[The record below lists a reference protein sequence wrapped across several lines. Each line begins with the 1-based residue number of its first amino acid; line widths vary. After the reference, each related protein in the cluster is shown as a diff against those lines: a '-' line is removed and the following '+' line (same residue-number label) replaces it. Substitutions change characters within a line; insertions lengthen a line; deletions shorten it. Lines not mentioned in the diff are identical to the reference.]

1 TANLLAHAAL
11 SALEAGVSG
20 NNVGAGAVAGLVGEG
35 SAMLLAET
43 VFNKQPNELTAEER
57 NLLKVAGQLA
67 GAAAGQAT
75 GGSTSD
81 TVFGAET
88 AKRAVENNY
97 LSHRDVYAYQKALK
111 KAIENGES
119 VEEVHKHFKAL
130 SEKQR
135 NELLADCDIDCRV
148 TVPQTLLG
156 AVNLADD
163 LSGALNSWLQGLPF
177 EEQGKFYQLVESEN
191 QKTIQALKEKQTS
204 LEKGIELAVDASRL
218 LAKESDINT
227 PKTKQSLYDS
237 KKTREQIEGE
247 FGEKNVKST
256 TVVNNARST
265 VTERTLK
272 TGEKVQI
279 IESEGGKAVQIRSK
293 PDKFG
298 NTKLLANIPY
308 DSRGLPIF
316 DDVAKF
322 TTKIEKPKNYQNMSS
337 EARKRTEMRN
347 ATLALKKEIE
357 SGRISKSLFTDK
369 QLKDIYSGNIKI
381 DKYTWHHNAQSS
393 PNNMQLVPE
402 NIHNSIKHIGEA
414 TLSEGR

>member
-1 TANLLAHAAL
+1 
-11 SALEAGVSG
+11 
-20 NNVGAGAVAGLVGEG
+20 
-35 SAMLLAET
+35 MLLAET

-75 GGSTSD
+75 GGSTAD

-119 VEEVHKHFKAL
+119 VEEVHKYFKAL

-191 QKTIQALKEKQTS
+191 QKTVQSLKEKQTG

-237 KKTREQIEGE
+237 KKTREKLEKE
-247 FGEKNVKST
+247 FGKENVIST
-256 TVVNNARST
+256 TIAASGIRNTNLAGKKHP
-265 VTERTLK
+265 K
-272 TGEKVQI
+272 TGVPFD
-279 IESEGGKAVQIRSK
+279 SK
-293 PDKFG
+293 G
-298 NTKLLANIPY
+298 Y
-308 DSRGLPIF
+308 PIF
-316 DDVAKF
+316 DDIAKYDTRLDIKSF
-322 TTKIEKPKNYQNMSS
+322 RSATYPEQMEMATKQLYKDLGEDG
-337 EARKRTEMRN
+337 
-347 ATLALKKEIE
+347 LKK
-357 SGRISKSLFTDK
+357 LFNQKQINAIKNGDK
-369 QLKDIYSGNIKI
+369 KI
-381 DKYTWHHNAQSS
+381 PGFTWHHHQDTGR
-393 PNNMQLVPE
+393 MQLVPE
-402 NIHNSIKHIGEA
+402 WQHSKTGHIG
-414 TLSEGR
+414 GDYIQKGK

>member
-1 TANLLAHAAL
+1 M
-11 SALEAGVSG
+11 
-20 NNVGAGAVAGLVGEG
+20 AGLVGEG

-67 GAAAGQAT
+67 GTAAGQAT
-75 GGSTSD
+75 GGTTAD

-148 TVPQTLLG
+148 TVPQTF
-156 AVNLADD
+156 D

-204 LEKGIELAVDASRL
+204 LEKGIELAMDASRL
-218 LAKESDINT
+218 LAKEVDINT
-227 PKTKQSLYDS
+227 TKTKQSLYDS
-237 KKTREQIEGE
+237 KKTREKLEKE
-247 FGEKNVKST
+247 FGKENVIST
-256 TVVNNARST
+256 TITPAGTRNVDLANKRHS
-265 VTERTLK
+265 K
-272 TGEKVQI
+272 TGVPFD
-279 IESEGGKAVQIRSK
+279 SK
-293 PDKFG
+293 G
-298 NTKLLANIPY
+298 Y
-308 DSRGLPIF
+308 PIF
-316 DDVAKF
+316 DDIAKYDTRLDIKSF
-322 TTKIEKPKNYQNMSS
+322 RSATYPEQMEMATKQLYKN
-337 EARKRTEMRN
+337 
-347 ATLALKKEIE
+347 LGGDGLKKTIQ
-357 SGRISKSLFTDK
+357 SKA
-369 QLKDIYSGNIKI
+369 NRR
-381 DKYTWHHNAQSS
+381 N
-393 PNNMQLVPE
+393 
-402 NIHNSIKHIGEA
+402 
-414 TLSEGR
+414 